1 MLVMKEKSVCIIIEN
16 SKLEI
21 LLLLRDDKP
30 SIKFPNQWVT
40 LGGMIEEGET
50 PENAIKR
57 ELKEEIG
64 IDLQRFALFKVY
76 EWPEKTEWVYSAKLN
91 LVPEKIDLHEGQK
104 IKFFS
109 KKDIE
114 KMNLAF
120 HDSDILKDYFKA
132 DL

>member
-1 MLVMKEKSVCIIIEN
+1 MLDMKEKSVCIIIQN

-21 LLLLRDDKP
+21 LLLLRDNKP

-57 ELKEEIG
+57 ELMEEIEV
-64 IDLQRFALFKVY
+64 DLKRFALFKVY
-76 EWPEKTEWVYSAKLN
+76 EWPEKTEWVYFTKLN

-104 IKFFS
+104 IKYFS

-114 KMNLAF
+114 HMDLAF

-132 DL
+132 NL